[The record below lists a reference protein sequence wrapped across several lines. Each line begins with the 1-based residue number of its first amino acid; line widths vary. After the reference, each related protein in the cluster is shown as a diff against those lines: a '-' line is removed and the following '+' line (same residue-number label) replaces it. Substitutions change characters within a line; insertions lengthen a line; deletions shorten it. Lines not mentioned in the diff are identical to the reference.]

1 MVVPEVMANGVDPE
15 ANGEA
20 DTEVMMEATAVVMEA
35 MEPGEVTEAAMEG
48 TEEATPE
55 DLEAK
60 PHGVC
65 PEVCVEE

>member
-1 MVVPEVMANGVDPE
+1 MVMMMMMMTTKVNTMAV
-15 ANGEA
+15 
-20 DTEVMMEATAVVMEA
+20 MEATEVVMEA
-35 MEPGEVTEAAMEG
+35 MEPGEVTEAAMEV
-48 TEEATPE
+48 TEEVIPE